1 MRKACSVIAPH
12 LSRQT
17 GRGNFLI
24 LFAFPL
30 FLGRTCQCSSLGADR
45 GSRRKEKKFA
55 APTAGRS
62 VFDLACFLAYQ
73 PSPKKMLMDALK
85 GPSKIKKEQ
94 VRPPYRFEGRTSGS
108 RGSLGSSAEVREAL
122 DGEEAV

>member
-85 GPSKIKKEQ
+85 GHQRSKRSKYA
-94 VRPPYRFEGRTSGS
+94 RPIGS
-108 RGSLGSSAEVREAL
+108 RDELLARVGRLVRL
-122 DGEEAV
+122 LR